1 MAGRKELFCAS
12 SSPVTL
18 SALINACCTETILQ
32 LFSLRSSCCPSDAAH
47 AASSGQQ
54 LLLREKSFRIVSASS
69 RRYMAG
75 WKSYWTSTSTEK
87 LHCVGLCY
95 FSRPFYVNIFYIM
108 DLYHVYAWATQGYQH
123 RDHKWM
129 NVFPLSFILLRTPEK
144 CTMKIQGHCSMKKLP
159 NCLPF
164 HFLTN
169 CSNF

>member
-75 WKSYWTSTSTEK
+75 WKSYWTTISTEK
-87 LHCVGLCY
+87 LHLNTAFSKLWISLCEHCESQLSLRIEVGLHLQSLNIKKECSDGCAWL
-95 FSRPFYVNIFYIM
+95 FDGNLNPFKEVE
-108 DLYHVYAWATQGYQH
+108 AKTQ
-123 RDHKWM
+123 
-129 NVFPLSFILLRTPEK
+129 
-144 CTMKIQGHCSMKKLP
+144 
-159 NCLPF
+159 
-164 HFLTN
+164 
-169 CSNF
+169 

>member
-75 WKSYWTSTSTEK
+75 WKSYWTTISTEK
-87 LHCVGLCY
+87 LHCSNALIFRFSVLIPVYEAPLPPFFIFQNRCITRIFFSQDFWKKTF
-95 FSRPFYVNIFYIM
+95 FSRISGKKPFFPGFLESAFHTGR
-108 DLYHVYAWATQGYQH
+108 LYF
-123 RDHKWM
+123 K
-129 NVFPLSFILLRTPEK
+129 NLF
-144 CTMKIQGHCSMKKLP
+144 
-159 NCLPF
+159 
-164 HFLTN
+164 
-169 CSNF
+169 